1 MGTFFASFRIAWRNI
16 MRSPVRSFLT
26 ALAILLGIATVAV
39 VTALSTGTRESVD
52 ERIQSLGSN
61 MIFVF
66 SRPAARSGA
75 RQIVQG
81 LTERDADAIRRES
94 LASEVT
100 VYSELRSQVKSDFGN
115 HKTKVI
121 GVDLSYFEVRAF
133 DVEKGRKWTPEE
145 ARAKA
150 KVGLIGQ
157 TLVDELFGDDDP
169 IGERVTIGRHSFL
182 VIGVLAPKGESS
194 FEDQDDRILMPI
206 STWRSRLS
214 PGQGDRVQ
222 LIMASAPTPEYVATV
237 EEEAEAILR
246 QRHRLRGDEE
256 NDFRISTQASWQAMQ
271 SGIMTVLTILL
282 VFVASISL
290 FVAGVGVM
298 NIMLASVTERTREI
312 GIRMAIGAKRADVLM
327 QFLVESM
334 VLTVFGG
341 VLGVALAVLLVYL
354 IDNFTDSSAR
364 LSIPAVTMALVT
376 SAVVGLLFGLVP
388 AYRAARLDPIEALR
402 HE

>member
-1 MGTFFASFRIAWRNI
+1 
-16 MRSPVRSFLT
+16 VRSLLT
-26 ALAILLGIATVAV
+26 ALAILLGVATVAV
-39 VTALSTGTRESVD
+39 VTALSTGTRETVD

-61 MIFVF
+61 LIFIF

-75 RQIVQG
+75 RQVVQG
-81 LTERDADAIRRES
+81 LTERDAEAIRRES
-94 LASEVT
+94 AASEVT
-100 VYSELRSQVKSDFGN
+100 VYSELRSQVKSELGN

-121 GVDLSYFEVRAF
+121 GVDLPYFTVRDFGVA
-133 DVEKGRKWTPEE
+133 EGRKWTPEE
-145 ARAKA
+145 ARGKA

-157 TLVDELFGDDDP
+157 TLVDELFEGNDP
-169 IGERVTIGRHSFL
+169 IGERVKIGRHSFL
-182 VIGVLAPKGESS
+182 VIGVLAPKGEST

-222 LIMASAPTPEYVATV
+222 LIMASAPTPGYVSMV

-246 QRHRLRGDEE
+246 QRHRLREDEE
-256 NDFRISTQASWQAMQ
+256 NDFRISTQAAWQEVQGA
-271 SGIMTVLTILL
+271 IMTVLTILL

-298 NIMLASVTERTREI
+298 NIMLVSVTERTREV
-312 GIRMAIGAKRADVLM
+312 GIRMAIGAKRADILM

-341 VLGVALAVLLVYL
+341 ALGVIAAVGIVYL
-354 IDNFTDSSAR
+354 IDTHTESAAR
-364 LSIPAVTMALVT
+364 LSVPAVLMALGT

>member
-1 MGTFFASFRIAWRNI
+1 MGTFLASLRIAWRNI
-16 MRSPVRSFLT
+16 MGAPMRSSLT
-26 ALAILLGIATVAV
+26 ALSILIGIMTVV
-39 VTALSTGTRESVD
+39 IVTALSAGTRESVD

-61 MIFVF
+61 LVFIF

-81 LTERDADAIRRES
+81 LTERDAEAIRRES
-94 LASEVT
+94 VAGDVT

-121 GVDLSYFEVRAF
+121 GVDLPYFKVRAF
-133 DVEKGRKWTPEE
+133 DVKEGRKWTVEE

-157 TLVDELFGDDDP
+157 TLVDELFGAHDP
-169 IGERVTIGRHSFL
+169 IGERITVGRHSFL

-237 EEEAEAILR
+237 EKDAEAILR
-246 QRHRLRGDEE
+246 QRHGLRGDEE
-256 NDFRISTQASWQAMQ
+256 SDFRISTQASWQEAQ
-271 SGIMTVLTILL
+271 GAIMDVLTTLL
-282 VFVASISL
+282 MFVASIAL
-290 FVAGVGVM
+290 FVGGVGVM
-298 NIMLASVTERTREI
+298 NIMLVSVAERTREI
-312 GIRMAIGAKRADVLM
+312 GIHMAIGAKRADVLM

-334 VLTVFGG
+334 VLTIFGG
-341 VLGVALAVLLVYL
+341 AMGIALAVGAVLA
-354 IDNFTDSSAR
+354 IDKYTESSAT
-364 LSIPAVTMALVT
+364 LSVPAVVMALVT
-376 SAVVGLLFGLVP
+376 SAAVGLIFGIVP